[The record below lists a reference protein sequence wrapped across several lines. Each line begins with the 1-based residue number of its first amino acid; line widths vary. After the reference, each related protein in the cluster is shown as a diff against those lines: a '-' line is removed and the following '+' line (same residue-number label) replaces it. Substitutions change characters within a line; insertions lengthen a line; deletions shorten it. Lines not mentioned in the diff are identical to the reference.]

1 MSEDNNVPNTP
12 LDQGIDSRIKTPNVQ
27 QEIYKKN
34 FLGATVAEQSKP
46 LSDTAPEQA
55 KSWTLSEIERT
66 VATDILPNPKEKLT
80 EFGVGLQRRNDFR
93 LRSLNSRLTRQLQR
107 DFIKDIN
114 TGPVEQRVRNFDIQ
128 AHSMRVISTNAV
140 LGSFQFQKKQV
151 LPFMRK
157 SLALDY
163 EKTGLLKK
171 VVESVRGLEKSTLVK
186 LEAIKLNTAACTPF
200 RPTFL
205 QRIREKGADRIATNV
220 SNLIMTRYDDL
231 YQKTISPYLSR
242 LHKKIMIPGVK
253 GGFNGAASSIT
264 TKLNNLRDVMTKEA
278 EKDPSAMTKLEKIK
292 QTGAK
297 LAAGALGP
305 VSNLTNKIKL
315 SPKANSITSRIM
327 SLGTSFLDNLNP
339 FQDPLNQRPITNER
353 GEIINARNQPLFER
367 PREMQLSDFIKSFR
381 TWQTDAVKYQQHLL
395 DHVAAIRQVVVPE
408 KVITRRVKERQA
420 KSKASTDP
428 ISYAKQ
434 KIRDAVAAVS
444 PAVEPKTQTTTTVA
458 PPSIPPIPS
467 FSVPKITTPKFIRDR
482 IPKVSISSPVSLEP
496 LPKTTPVQS
505 GVSKVLKTTQG
516 VKKNIFGKLVERISN
531 KTKAI
536 IPPSPPKSFGMVRSV
551 IDKIPSRMTDTVGKA
566 AAIFGSV
573 RLASK
578 KPTPTRESPWA
589 SPQINQDKK
598 PESFSLLKSLT
609 NDMGEHFKKVERTSA
624 EANKATVLFRKKQ
637 LQQQKEVEKIEARA
651 KPRANSYQD
660 TKERREKEKAEQ
672 AAMRAARKTASISA
686 PLPPPP
692 PAPSSGFPSIIE
704 MGGLALGALGKTA
717 AKGVWG
723 ATKLGFRGVKKVLPG
738 GGRLGEKIAKVAMG
752 VAKRE
757 GAGTVRLG
765 WRAAKEATRLSG
777 KGLLGLTK
785 LGGKG
790 SLSLLKGG
798 AGLLKGGLGVGL
810 AAGIGN
816 SFLQKS
822 DASEGVKRIGG
833 TALSMLSYGA
843 VGAQIGALFGGIGA
857 VPGALIGSGIGAV
870 IANSD
875 YAAKAL
881 KALGSGVYA
890 AGSGLYTTIFGQN
903 AIVRRDGTVVQ
914 QEKSS
919 ILGDIK
925 IAFFG
930 RKARYSSSGQL
941 IASERMSLAGDVQ
954 YGFKKLFFG
963 DQYDNGEYKQ
973 GTSIVEM
980 TRDAVAKS
988 LTSFGSAM
996 YALPGEIK
1004 KGVASLI
1011 VSATKGAAWAQDKV
1025 AKGASAAAGF
1035 VSRKVQQV
1043 QEAGGAVARGTQKLY
1058 TDLSSKS
1065 LTTIANETA
1074 AGIANNGYF
1083 MAPVNF
1089 AIGASSAI
1097 FGWGDNSGLID
1108 NPSSPYFAYG
1118 TQILDAYGIK
1128 NRALF
1133 KFIHSLEMSQDK
1145 VNSGQTKAFDDNDM
1159 AYMAGRFGFDPK
1171 NKEAVNYFKLWYKR
1185 RFIPAMG
1192 IIGKVLKAHQM
1203 TFGSVMGA
1211 SDEDIRK
1218 VVDDLKKELGSVN
1231 LKAAGL
1237 EPSVQAY
1244 NKYAKIGSADPGG
1257 VNASTVTNT
1266 KPFDPRDPKNRSV
1279 AANDNRPRDPNNPFN
1294 LPTFANPN
1302 LMNTEND
1309 IPQQRAARKNAT
1321 IVKGGVTMQPEF
1333 KAAFQK
1339 LPPNLRAIVSKRK
1352 ALQFL
1357 LWSTAV
1363 QHGADNA
1370 SMIFQRDYSSELGE
1384 KAYIRS
1390 IYQDRA
1396 KQFNNLSSEDRA
1408 SAASRLGD
1416 EQRFTEQYQS
1426 GKINPTMTDAR
1437 GLVNGVIDPNSVKLG
1452 TREPGPSLKQVV
1464 PYAQE
1469 SQRKYGVPASVI
1481 LAQYQLESAGGKR
1494 MPAGSNNP
1502 FGIKARGNQP
1512 YVLASTKEQGA
1523 GGLYSTT
1530 AKFRKFNNLQ
1540 EAIDA
1545 HSQVLMNKRY
1555 ANAQANK
1562 DDPVKFAHALTGIYA
1577 TDRDYGNKLVRIMRS
1592 MNLTQF
1598 DSPGSSPKTTT
1609 APAGAAPG
1617 KSSPQTPARQIAK
1630 EFFKPTPSGAK
1641 TPMMMKPTAK
1651 PVSNDNKHIK
1661 ENTAALKAHTA
1672 AMMKAQTPSGPIPAS
1687 TPAPA
1692 SQNTNI
1698 FAPRQA
1704 AAQSGGNFVSM
1715 SMKKAA
1721 VAVGET

>member
-12 LDQGIDSRIKTPNVQ
+12 LDQGIDSRIKTPSVQ

-34 FLGATVAEQSKP
+34 FLGATVAEQAKP

-66 VATDILPNPKEKLT
+66 VATDILPSPKEKLT

-93 LRSLNSRLTRQLQR
+93 LRSLNNRVTRQLER

-128 AHSMRVISTNAV
+128 AHSMRIISTNAA

-231 YQKTISPYLSR
+231 YQKNISPYLSR
-242 LHKKIMIPGVK
+242 LHKKIMIPGAR
-253 GGFNGAASSIT
+253 GGLNGAASSIT
-264 TKLNNLRDVMTKEA
+264 TKLNNLRNVMSKEA
-278 EKDPSAMTKLEKIK
+278 EKDPSAMTKIEKIK

-297 LAAGALGP
+297 LAAGVLGP
-305 VSNLTNKIKL
+305 VSKLTDRVKL
-315 SPKANSITSRIM
+315 PPKVNNITSKIM
-327 SLGTSFLDNLNP
+327 SVGTSFLDNLNP
-339 FQDPLNQRPITNER
+339 FQDPLNQRPVTNER
-353 GEIINARNQPLFER
+353 GEIINAPNSPLFER
-367 PREMQLSDFIKSFR
+367 PRDTQLSDFIKSFKV
-381 TWQTDAVKYQQHLL
+381 WQTDAVKYQQHLL
-395 DHVAAIRQVVVPE
+395 DHVSAIRQAVAPE
-408 KVITRRVKERQA
+408 QVITQRIKEGKA
-420 KSKASTDP
+420 KSKASINP
-428 ISYAKQ
+428 IGSVKQ
-434 KIRDAVAAVS
+434 KIKDTIAAVTS
-444 PAVEPKTQTTTTVA
+444 PTVEPKPQAA
-458 PPSIPPIPS
+458 PTPSFSTPSIPNVSI
-467 FSVPKITTPKFIRDR
+467 PKITTPRVMRRR
-482 IPKVSISSPVSLEP
+482 IPKVNTSPPVNTEP
-496 LPKTTPVQS
+496 LTKAASTQSSVSEIFKTPQ
-505 GVSKVLKTTQG
+505 L
-516 VKKNIFGKLVERISN
+516 VKKNIFSKLVGQISN

-536 IPPSPPKSFGMVRSV
+536 IPSAPPKSFGMVKSL
-551 IDKIPSRMTDTVGKA
+551 IDKIPNRMTDTIGKA
-566 AAIFGSV
+566 AALFRSV
-573 RLASK
+573 KLTPNR
-578 KPTPTRESPWA
+578 PTPTRDSPWA
-589 SPQINQDKK
+589 SPKINEDKK

-609 NDMGEHFKKVERTSA
+609 NDMGEHFKKVERTSV
-624 EANKATVLFRKKQ
+624 EANKATALFRKKQ
-637 LQQQKEVEKIEARA
+637 LQQQKEAEKIEARA
-651 KPRANSYQD
+651 KPRKNSYQD
-660 TKERREKEKAEQ
+660 IKEQREKEKADQ
-672 AAMRAARKTASISA
+672 AAMRAARKTASIGA

-692 PAPSSGFPSIIE
+692 PPAPSGFPSIIE

-717 AKGVWG
+717 AKGAWG
-723 ATKLGFRGVKKVLPG
+723 ATKLGYKGVRKLLPG
-738 GGRLGEKIAKVAMG
+738 GGRLGKKVAKAAIG

-757 GAGTVRLG
+757 GAGTLRLG

-790 SLSLLKGG
+790 SLALLKSG
-798 AGLLKGGLGVGL
+798 AGLLKGGLGIGI
-810 AAGIGN
+810 AAGVGN

-822 DASEGVKRIGG
+822 DASDGVKRIGG

-1025 AKGASAAAGF
+1025 VKGASAAAGF

-1043 QEAGGAVARGTQKLY
+1043 QATGTAVVKGTQKLY

-1074 AGIANNGYF
+1074 AGIAKSGYF
-1083 MAPVNF
+1083 MAPINF
-1089 AIGASSAI
+1089 TIGASSAI

-1108 NPSSPYFAYG
+1108 NPSSPYFEYG
-1118 TQILDAYGIK
+1118 TQVLDAYGIK

-1145 VNSGQTKAFDDNDM
+1145 INSGQTKAFDDNDM

-1231 LKAAGL
+1231 LKTVGL

-1266 KPFDPRDPKNRSV
+1266 KPFDPRDPKNRNN

-1309 IPQQRAARKNAT
+1309 TPQQRAARKNAT

-1370 SMIFQRDYSSELGE
+1370 SMIFQRDYSSEIGE

-1396 KQFNNLSSEDRA
+1396 KQFNGLSSEDRA
-1408 SAASRLGD
+1408 AAASRLGD

-1437 GLVNGVIDPNSVKLG
+1437 RLVNDVIDPTSDDSSKYGTFNSSTDKNRQAIITAANKLG
-1452 TREPGPSLKQVV
+1452 IKPVELAAISAHESSLNTRAVGRYKGKTYQGLFQFGPAERQ
-1464 PYAQE
+1464 
-1469 SQRKYGVPASVI
+1469 KYG
-1481 LAQYQLESAGGKR
+1481 
-1494 MPAGSNNP
+1494 
-1502 FGIKARGNQP
+1502 
-1512 YVLASTKEQGA
+1512 
-1523 GGLYSTT
+1523 
-1530 AKFRKFNNLQ
+1530 
-1540 EAIDA
+1540 IDA
-1545 HSQVLMNKRY
+1545 SSTFEQQTEAL
-1555 ANAQANK
+1555 
-1562 DDPVKFAHALTGIYA
+1562 VKFA
-1577 TDRDYGNKLVRIMRS
+1577 TDRGYRPGMGWKKLYTTINGGSPNVSVNASDGNATQLGHYAAIIRKDMPIAAKWMRAGDAASPVRQS
-1592 MNLTQF
+1592 A
-1598 DSPGSSPKTTT
+1598 SPVSAPAAAKTT
-1609 APAGAAPG
+1609 
-1617 KSSPQTPARQIAK
+1617 QTPPRQIAK
-1630 EFFKPTPSGAK
+1630 EFFKPAPSGAK
-1641 TPMMMKPTAK
+1641 TPMMMKPTVK
-1651 PVSNDNKHIK
+1651 PVSNDNKHIR

-1672 AMMKAQTPSGPIPAS
+1672 AMMKAQTPSGPMPAS
-1687 TPAPA
+1687 APAPA
-1692 SQNTNI
+1692 LQNTNI
-1698 FAPRQA
+1698 FAPRQV

-1715 SMKKAA
+1715 SMKKAS
-1721 VAVGET
+1721 VAVGEM